1 MIKLYEDE
9 DILAFDKP
17 LGLLMHVGDKPY
29 DAPTFLSLLLEEYP
43 ELSHINNPYPLQNSV
58 IQLAGLVHRLDRD
71 TSGVILVA
79 KHQKALADFSS
90 FFKEG
95 IIQKEYVALVHGTL
109 KEKQSITNALGR
121 EKKGFKRS
129 IEGNPLARG
138 PYMSAH
144 TDVIPVSYDSTHDR
158 TLVRLIPHTGRTH
171 QLRAHLSSIMHPI
184 VGDILYGNEDD
195 KKEKRLYLHAEKITI
210 PNGIVITSPHRFTL
224 E

>member
-1 MIKLYEDE
+1 MKT
-9 DILAFDKP
+9 LAFDKP

-43 ELSHINNPYPLQNSV
+43 ELSHIDNPYPLQNSV

-79 KHQKALADFSS
+79 KHQKSLAEYSS
-90 FFKEG
+90 FFKDG
-95 IIQKEYVALVHGTL
+95 SIRKEYIALVHGNI
-109 KEKQSITNALGR
+109 KEKQSITTALGR

-144 TDVIPVSYDSTHDR
+144 TDIEPLSYDPLTDR
-158 TLVRLIPHTGRTH
+158 TLLRLIPHTGRTH

-184 VGDILYGNEDD
+184 VGDILYGNEAD

-210 PNGIVITSPHRFTL
+210 PSGIIITSPHPFTL